1 MKKRISEL
9 DALRCIAAL
18 SIVLFHINVTYPIFR
33 LRLFQDCLKFGATG
47 VDLFFM
53 ISGFVI
59 LLTLEK
65 TKTWKD
71 FVIRRFA
78 RLYPS
83 YWVCVTLTTAS
94 LVIYWAYT
102 RQPYLPTLQ
111 QYLPNMTMFQHYFN
125 VQNIDD
131 VYWTLIIEML
141 FYLFMLLLFSLK
153 QLKNV
158 ECIAVIAMLPLFIYS
173 SRYFQSHYPVLHH
186 RCLIASPLTNE
197 FPLFVMGI
205 LYYKI
210 HSGKPTFYRYAAIAV
225 CMLCQVLL
233 YGNGLNID
241 LFLSFKDYI
250 LITLFYNLV
259 FLLYI
264 NGKLKFIINRI
275 TLFFGDI
282 SYPLYLIHY
291 YLSVYVII
299 PALISIGISQLAAI
313 AISIAIVIL
322 LATFIAR
329 FIEKPA
335 MRFFKEKFTNKDNTP
350 PQSEFKTI

>member
-1 MKKRISEL
+1 
-9 DALRCIAAL
+9 
-18 SIVLFHINVTYPIFR
+18 
-33 LRLFQDCLKFGATG
+33 
-47 VDLFFM
+47 
-53 ISGFVI
+53 
-59 LLTLEK
+59 
-65 TKTWKD
+65 
-71 FVIRRFA
+71 
-78 RLYPS
+78 
-83 YWVCVTLTTAS
+83 
-94 LVIYWAYT
+94 
-102 RQPYLPTLQ
+102 
-111 QYLPNMTMFQHYFN
+111 
-125 VQNIDD
+125 
-131 VYWTLIIEML
+131 
-141 FYLFMLLLFSLK
+141 
-153 QLKNV
+153 
-158 ECIAVIAMLPLFIYS
+158 
-173 SRYFQSHYPVLHH
+173 
-186 RCLIASPLTNE
+186 
-197 FPLFVMGI
+197 
-205 LYYKI
+205 
-210 HSGKPTFYRYAAIAV
+210 
-225 CMLCQVLL
+225 MLCQVLL

-335 MRFFKEKFTNKDNTP
+335 MRVFKEKFTNKDNTP
-350 PQSEFKTI
+350 HQSEFKTI